1 MNAKRLLWAARPS
14 SLLTCA
20 PADDIQDRV
29 LGCYIDYNTLQ
40 IFNPKQTT
48 VQDTFFYNGHSV
60 LHGSA
65 MRGLIY
71 RDNTCALPIG
81 LEAPFL
87 SAMSLFRTLTL
98 RARVRLVL

>member
-1 MNAKRLLWAARPS
+1 M
-14 SLLTCA
+14 
-20 PADDIQDRV
+20 

-71 RDNTCALPIG
+71 RDNTCAFPITN

-87 SAMSLFRTLTL
+87 FAMSLFSTMTL

>member
-1 MNAKRLLWAARPS
+1 M
-14 SLLTCA
+14 
-20 PADDIQDRV
+20 

-71 RDNTCALPIG
+71 RDNTCAFPIG
-81 LEAPFL
+81 QPRGAVSVCDVTVQNIDIESQSQTRPLTRP
-87 SAMSLFRTLTL
+87 LTL
-98 RARVRLVL
+98 ARPLTRPFGLRNP

>member
-1 MNAKRLLWAARPS
+1 MS
-14 SLLTCA
+14 SGGFALFDLASDLPGICA
-20 PADDIQDRV
+20 LADDIQDRV

-71 RDNTCALPIG
+71 RDNTCAFPIG
-81 LEAPFL
+81 RPRWLCL
-87 SAMSLFRTLTL
+87 RCHCSAH
-98 RARVRLVL
+98 

>member
-1 MNAKRLLWAARPS
+1 MSRGGFALFYLASDLSAR
-14 SLLTCA
+14 

-48 VQDTFFYNGHSV
+48 VQDTFFYNGHSG

-71 RDNTCALPIG
+71 RDNTCAFPIG
-81 LEAPFL
+81 QPRWLCL
-87 SAMSLFRTLTL
+87 RCHCSAH
-98 RARVRLVL
+98 